1 MDLKKI
7 YPSHFL
13 HNNGAFRHSKLVLPF
28 FHSHSRAQEAYLQQ
42 IQKGQSFCLKA
53 FGHTLFLVMT
63 EELRHSLQVSNLLV
77 TEEITWTELVA
88 ILDCY
93 ARSRFVKK
101 LILALETTATNEAWL
116 LSQGFQK
123 QGTGYEKE
131 LVYHT
136 GLVLGGGGARGA
148 YQIGVWQ
155 ALKELEISVPIVTGT
170 SVGALNGGLVL
181 VGDVAK
187 AKQLWLDLSTDQVLQ
202 FPQAAESITSLATL
216 LQQMRSLTMTALR
229 ENGAS
234 TEPLNQIIQNALDGE
249 KMQASPSELY
259 VCATHL
265 PDFEERVVHFDK
277 KQPAESQAWL
287 IASASFY
294 PAMRAKE
301 IKGEY
306 YMDGGYR
313 NNLPVDVALRQGATE
328 CILVDVKGPGF
339 VKRWAPSLAVAE
351 LPLHSPWTLG
361 SFLVF
366 DRERSRINYHL
377 GYQETMK
384 YFGRYSGFW
393 YTFVENDVFQDK
405 WQRFCRTLRKEQ
417 SPLWT
422 VIKESSFWQKLE
434 REYHGTVSF
443 ETAGQAFA
451 ELAGVMLN
459 VAPDAVYQE
468 ADFLLALKVAYEAM
482 DTPVTGALSMAEWLH
497 LYRER
502 FVLWSEGRQ
511 FVYWL
516 NSFQN
521 ALVPTKSLLDLTP
534 VTAVAGAFLA
544 ELLKELATD
553 NE

>member
-1 MDLKKI
+1 MDVKKI

-13 HNNGAFRHSKLVLPF
+13 QNNSAFRHSKLVLPF
-28 FHSHSRAQEAYLQQ
+28 FHSHSRGQEQYLQQ
-42 IQKGQSFCLKA
+42 IKMGQSYYLEA
-53 FGHTLFLVMT
+53 FGHKIFLVMV
-63 EELRHSLQVSNLLV
+63 EELRQSLQVSNLLV

-88 ILDCY
+88 ILDRY

-101 LILALETTATNEAWL
+101 LILTLETTATNEAWL

-123 QGTGYEKE
+123 QGNGYEKE

-148 YQIGVWQ
+148 YEIGVWQ
-155 ALKELEISVPIVTGT
+155 ALKELEISLPIVTGT

-181 VGDVAK
+181 VGDVAE

-202 FPQAAESITSLATL
+202 FPQAAESITSLTTL
-216 LQQMRSLTMTALR
+216 LQQMRSLTVTALR

-259 VCATHL
+259 VCTTHL

-277 KQPAESQAWL
+277 DHPEESQACL

-301 IKGEY
+301 IEGEY

-313 NNLPVDVALRQGATE
+313 NNLPVDVALQQGATE

-339 VKRWAPSLAVAE
+339 VKRWEPSLAVAE
-351 LPLHSPWTLG
+351 LPLDSPWTLG

-393 YTFVENDVFQDK
+393 YTFAENHVFQDK
-405 WQRFCRTLRKEQ
+405 WQQFCRALRKAQ
-417 SPLWT
+417 SPLWQ
-422 VIKESSFWQKLE
+422 VIKEPSFWQKLSK
-434 REYHGTVSF
+434 EYQKEVSF

-451 ELAGVMLN
+451 ELAGVLLN

-468 ADFLLALKVAYEAM
+468 ADFILALKAAYEAL
-482 DTPVTGALSMAEWLH
+482 DSPVTGALSMAEWLH

-502 FVLWSEGRQ
+502 LVLWSDGRQ
-511 FVYWL
+511 FIYWL

-521 ALVPTKSLLDLTP
+521 DLAPTKPLLDLTP

-544 ELLKELATD
+544 KIVKELSQD
-553 NE
+553 K